1 MAQNSRSKAARWRRY
16 IREWRRSDLTQ
27 AQFCRRHNLALSTF
41 SWWQRHLRNGTHA
54 RTAPARRSRTPSFV
68 PIRLAEPRPQAAG
81 IEVELQIPGGR
92 TLRIRCDTFDQETLR
107 QILGALEVEN
117 RSC

>member
-1 MAQNSRSKAARWRRY
+1 MAQNSHSKAAAWRRH
-16 IREWRRSDLTQ
+16 IREWRRSGLTQ
-27 AQFCRRHNLALSTF
+27 ERFCRRHGLALSTF
-41 SWWQRHLRNGTHA
+41 SWWQRHLRNGTRA
-54 RTAPARRSRTPSFV
+54 KTRRSRTPSFV

-92 TLRIRCDTFDQETLR
+92 TLRIRCDRFDQETLR
-107 QILGALEVEN
+107 QILGALEVES